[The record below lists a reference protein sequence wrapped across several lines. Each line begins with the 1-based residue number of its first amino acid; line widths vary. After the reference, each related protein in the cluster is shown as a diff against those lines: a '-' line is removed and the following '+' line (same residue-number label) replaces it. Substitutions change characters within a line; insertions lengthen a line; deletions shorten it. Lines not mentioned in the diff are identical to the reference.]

1 MAKHRIRSD
10 AVGKFKEW
18 FQETKELQLQFKGY
32 LSSELIRPVEFR
44 NNEFVSIFRY
54 DSYLHLKAFMDSKE
68 RANLIEKRKAFAE
81 DETIDFSYH
90 SLEHFF
96 VSDAGTKPPAM
107 YKMWIVLYGSI
118 LSQLQW
124 APQMIERRFP
134 TVSKTRQA
142 ALTTMIVVTAVQ
154 FLIVPVLTRLLAF
167 WLFPGCNYADK
178 LLELVPKPIMEWIV
192 TYRSRDEARS
202 SDTSA
207 KNGLI
212 SGVTGR
218 PSEAGNQATSGCTGL
233 ASCISSCAAG
243 GGSSLT
249 SAVGYWTRHGQG
261 QPEEK

>member
-1 MAKHRIRSD
+1 MSSVMPTLDSLDCPNECNRPLTVMAKHIIRSD
-10 AVGKFKEW
+10 AVGKFEEW

-68 RANLIEKRKAFAE
+68 RADLIEKRKAFAE

-124 APQMIERRFP
+124 VPQMIERRFP
-134 TVSKTRQA
+134 TVSKTGQV
-142 ALTTMIVVTAVQ
+142 ALTTLIVVTAVQ
-154 FLIVPVLTRLLAF
+154 FLIVPMLTRLLAF

-192 TYRSRDEARS
+192 SCRSRDEPRS
-202 SDTSA
+202 E
-207 KNGLI
+207 I
-212 SGVTGR
+212 ST
-218 PSEAGNQATSGCTGL
+218 AHD
-233 ASCISSCAAG
+233 
-243 GGSSLT
+243 GGSE
-249 SAVGYWTRHGQG
+249 SAV
-261 QPEEK
+261 